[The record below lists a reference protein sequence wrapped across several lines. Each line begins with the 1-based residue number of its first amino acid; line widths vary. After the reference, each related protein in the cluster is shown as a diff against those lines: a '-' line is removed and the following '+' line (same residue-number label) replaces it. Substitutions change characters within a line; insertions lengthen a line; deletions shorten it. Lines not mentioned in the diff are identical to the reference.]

1 MLRIT
6 PIRTPERA
14 SDHLAR
20 VHRYGAEEPP
30 VTAWFGAGAAAKGLS
45 GPVDGAQLETLL
57 DGRIDERTRLGRRRG
72 GERDHRPGW
81 ELMFSAPKS
90 VSLAALVGGDQTLLM
105 AH

>member
-20 VHRYGAEEPP
+20 GHRYGAEEPP

-45 GPVDGAQLETLL
+45 GPVDGAHPQAFAV
-57 DGRIDERTRLGRRRG
+57 DVCQRTTSL
-72 GERDHRPGW
+72 
-81 ELMFSAPKS
+81 SAPS
-90 VSLAALVGGDQTLLM
+90 STLRMEGL
-105 AH
+105 

>member
-1 MLRIT
+1 MLTIT

-20 VHRYGAEEPP
+20 VRCYGGEAPP

-57 DGRIDERTRLGRRRG
+57 DGRINEWTRLGRRRG

-81 ELMFSAPKS
+81 ELIFSAPKS
-90 VSLAALVGGDQTLLM
+90 VSLAP
-105 AH
+105 

>member
-45 GPVDGAQLETLL
+45 GPVDGAPPQAFVV
-57 DGRIDERTRLGRRRG
+57 GACQRTTPL
-72 GERDHRPGW
+72 
-81 ELMFSAPKS
+81 SAPS
-90 VSLAALVGGDQTLLM
+90 STLRMEEL
-105 AH
+105 

>member
-1 MLRIT
+1 MLTIT

-45 GPVDGAQLETLL
+45 GPVDGAHPEALVVGTC
-57 DGRIDERTRLGRRRG
+57 RRTTSL
-72 GERDHRPGW
+72 
-81 ELMFSAPKS
+81 SAPS
-90 VSLAALVGGDQTLLM
+90 STLRMEGL
-105 AH
+105 